1 MSPVRRALV
10 ERRACGP
17 VAALLAILALAACN
31 DRARTSAQHRTLTI
45 AVHDGEGG
53 PLVPARVIFLDGDAP
68 VRFGHLDFNGGKR
81 QVAGVCTLGP
91 GVLAG
96 WHGLMLAHG
105 SGEVPIGGGDGCAPT
120 PALPAGR
127 YQVWAW
133 RGFEYD
139 LWQGE
144 VAVTADADARLDI
157 ALVRAFDPGSALAA
171 DLHVHAVASNDSSVP
186 LRVRAITQAVTGV
199 RVSALSDHASSGDLD
214 QAILDE
220 DLAPWLASIASNEA
234 GNDVAHYGVYPVP
247 VDRSAPR
254 GGSPDVPTMSRWTPA
269 QAMAW
274 GHALPGRPVV
284 QVNHPRFRVY
294 ALFDNA
300 GWDGV
305 TWPPPFPLDFDAVEV
320 LAGHTAFNLDG
331 DRRIDEGVRDF
342 YTMIGHGFWPTGVG
356 TSDVHHL
363 SGVLDGV
370 ARTYVFVDDP
380 RTQPFDEAAFIAA
393 IRARRALATTG
404 PWLDVEV
411 AAVGGTASAGPG
423 QTVHAPGGQ
432 VTVDI
437 ELAQASFVHADHIR
451 VLVGGEVVR
460 TEPVPDGARRHRL
473 TLTVPV
479 TPPTWIGV
487 DAGGDTP
494 LPIELTGTYQLE
506 KGRKGVTP
514 FAIINPIR
522 VEP

>member
-1 MSPVRRALV
+1 MASDRRRGGGA
-10 ERRACGP
+10 
-17 VAALLAILALAACN
+17 AALGLLALLVGCG
-31 DRARTSAQHRTLTI
+31 DRGRPPTRHGRLTI
-45 AVHDGEGG
+45 AVHDGAGG
-53 PLVPARVIFLDGDAP
+53 PLVPARVIVWDGDQP
-68 VRFGHLDFNGGKR
+68 LRFGKLDYQGGKR

-105 SGEVPIGGGDGCAPT
+105 SGEVPIGGGDGCEPT

-127 YQVWAW
+127 YRIWAW

-144 VAVTADADARLDI
+144 VTVKDGDDARLDI
-157 ALVRAFDPGSALAA
+157 GLVRAFDPGAALAA
-171 DLHVHAVASNDSSVP
+171 DLHVHAAGSNDSQVP
-186 LRVRAITQAVTGV
+186 LGVRAITQAVTGL
-199 RVSALSDHASSGDLD
+199 RVSALSDHAAAGDLD
-214 QAILDE
+214 QAIVDE
-220 DLAPWLASIASNEA
+220 GLGPWLASIASNEA
-234 GNDVAHYGVYPVP
+234 GNDTAHYGVYPVP
-247 VDRSAPR
+247 VERAAPR
-254 GGSPDVPTMSRWTPA
+254 GGSPDVPTMSRWSPA

-274 GHALPGRPVV
+274 GHGLPGRPIV

-294 ALFDNA
+294 ALFDTT
-300 GWDGV
+300 GWNGV

-320 LAGHTAFNLDG
+320 LAGHTAFNVDG
-331 DRRIDEGVRDF
+331 DRRIDQGVGDF
-342 YTMIGHGFWPTGVG
+342 YSLIGHGAWVTAVG
-356 TSDVHHL
+356 SSDVHHL

-380 RTQPFDEAAFIAA
+380 RTEPFDEAGFIAA
-393 IRARRALATTG
+393 IRGRRALATTG

-411 AAVGGTASAGPG
+411 VAAPGTAPAGPG

-432 VTVDI
+432 VTVDVA
-437 ELAQASFVHADHIR
+437 LAQASFVHADHIR
-451 VLVGGEVVR
+451 ILVGGEVVR
-460 TEPVPDGARRHRL
+460 TEPIDPDRRDHRL
-473 TLTVPV
+473 TVTLPV

-487 DAGGDTP
+487 DAGGDRP

-506 KGRKGVTP
+506 KGRTGVTP

>member
-1 MSPVRRALV
+1 GRAHVKGPHGKLTV
-10 ERRACGP
+10 E
-17 VAALLAILALAACN
+17 
-31 DRARTSAQHRTLTI
+31 
-45 AVHDGEGG
+45 VHDGVGG
-53 PLVPARVIFLDGDAP
+53 PLVPARVLFWDGDEP
-68 VRFGHLDFNGGKR
+68 LHFGNLDYLGGKR

-105 SGEVPIGGGDGCAPT
+105 SGEVPIDGGDGCEPS
-120 PALPAGR
+120 PALPGGR
-127 YQVWAW
+127 YRVWAW

-144 VAVTADADARLDI
+144 VEVKAGKDARLDI
-157 ALVRAFDPGSALAA
+157 ALVRAWDPGSALAA
-171 DLHVHAVASNDSSVP
+171 DLHVHAAMSNDSQVP
-186 LRVRAITQAVTGV
+186 MRVRAITQAVSGL
-199 RVSALSDHASSGDLD
+199 RVTALSDHAASGDLD
-214 QAILDE
+214 QAIVDE
-220 DLAPWLASIASNEA
+220 GLEPWLASIASNEA
-234 GNDVAHYGVYPVP
+234 GNDTAHYGVYPVP
-247 VDRSAPR
+247 VDPEAPR
-254 GGSPDVPTMSRWTPA
+254 GGSPDAAAMSHWTPA

-274 GHALPGRPVV
+274 GHGLAGHPLV
-284 QVNHPRFRVY
+284 QINHPRFRVY
-294 ALFDNA
+294 ALFDTT

-320 LAGHTAFNLDG
+320 LAGHTAFNVAG

-342 YTMIGHGFWPTGVG
+342 YTMIGHGLWVTGVG

-380 RTQPFDEAAFIAA
+380 RTQPFDEPAFVAAV
-393 IRARRALATTG
+393 RAHRAVATTG

-411 AAVGGTASAGPG
+411 APAGGGAAAGPG

-432 VTVDI
+432 VTVDV
-437 ELAQASFVHADHIR
+437 ELAQANFIHADHLR
-451 VLVGGEVVR
+451 VLVGGQVVR
-460 TEPVPDGARRHRL
+460 TEALDPDEQRHRL

-494 LPIELTGTYQLE
+494 LPVELTGTYQLE
-506 KGRKGVTP
+506 KGRAGVTP
-514 FAIINPIR
+514 FAIINPVR
-522 VEP
+522 VEK